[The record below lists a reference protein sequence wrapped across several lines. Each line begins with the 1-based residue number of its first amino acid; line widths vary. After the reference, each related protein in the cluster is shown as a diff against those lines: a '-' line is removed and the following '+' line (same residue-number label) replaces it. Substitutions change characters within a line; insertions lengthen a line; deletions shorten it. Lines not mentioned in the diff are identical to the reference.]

1 MLVFAATSVSAAE
14 PLDVSMIQ
22 LLGTP
27 EKFDSKFI
35 RVYGFLRL
43 EFEGKALYLHKE
55 DYSQGLTKNSVW
67 VDVPENGEYLSL
79 NALRACGRCVQR
91 EGPWAS
97 GSVRRQPRKDKSSA
111 GVTINSAVA
120 LRYPNHAAFT
130 RRGCCGC

>member
-22 LLGTP
+22 LLGSP

-79 NALRACGRCVQR
+79 NMHYVLVEGVFNAKDHGHLGLFGGSLGKISRVQALR
-91 EGPWAS
+91 
-97 GSVRRQPRKDKSSA
+97 
-111 GVTINSAVA
+111 
-120 LRYPNHAAFT
+120 
-130 RRGCCGC
+130 